1 MVWPEIETSYTV
13 AAVTE
18 IEVGIR
24 NAIVSLVP
32 VPGVTPL
39 AVVVTGVP
47 PLFGV
52 SVTVT
57 LAGEIVPL
65 GNPEPVTETVVSPA
79 CPEVGMVAAFSVT
92 LACAKTGMHSNTA
105 PTNERTVARI
115 ELMPVCPHHC
125 YS

>member
-1 MVWPEIETSYTV
+1 V

-18 IEVGIR
+18 IEAGIKK
-24 NAIVSLVP
+24 ATVSVVP
-32 VPGVTPL
+32 VPGVTLL

-47 PLFGV
+47 PLLGV

-65 GNPEPVTETVVSPA
+65 GNPEPVTETLVSPA
-79 CPEVGMVAAFSVT
+79 CPEVGLVAAFSVT